1 MKKITIFLLALMM
14 TVLFV
19 GCNGTPN
26 ESVPPST
33 DGTQIKITVG
43 DDIFTAT
50 LADNQS
56 AEAFAEMLPL
66 TLDMSEMNGNE
77 KYHYLDEQLPTDSY
91 RPGTIREGDLLLYG
105 PDCLV
110 LFYETFS
117 SSYSY
122 TRIGWVNDTDG
133 FAAALG
139 KSGVTVTFELD
150 MEKAPDNPN
159 QPEDPVVPEEPEQP
173 GEPENPT
180 EPEEPE
186 QPGESDDGE
195 GITLMYIYINGNK
208 LEVALA
214 DNSSVTTLIEILK
227 QEDIIYNASDY
238 GGFEKVGSLGH
249 TLPTN
254 HTQISAEPGDV
265 ILYGNNQIVLFYGMN
280 SWSYTRLGKIKGYST
295 EELRELLGG
304 GRGDMQVR
312 LSLQ

>member
-1 MKKITIFLLALMM
+1 MKKIAIFLLILIM
-14 TVLFV
+14 VVFFV

-26 ESVPPST
+26 ENISSST
-33 DGTQIKITVG
+33 DGTQINITVG
-43 DDIFTAT
+43 DNVFTAT
-50 LADNQS
+50 LADNQT
-56 AEAFAEMLPL
+56 AAAFAEMLPL

-77 KYHYLDEQLPTDSY
+77 KYYYLEENLPTESY

-105 PDCLV
+105 SDCLV

-122 TRIGWVNDTDG
+122 TRIGWINDTDG

-139 KSGVTVTFELD
+139 KSGVTVAFELD

-159 QPEDPVVPEEPEQP
+159 QPEEPVVPEEPEQP
-173 GEPENPT
+173 GESE
-180 EPEEPE
+180 
-186 QPGESDDGE
+186 DGE
-195 GITLMYIYINGNK
+195 QITLMYIYINGNK

-214 DNSSVTTLIEILK
+214 DNSSVTALIEILK

-249 TLPTN
+249 SLPTN
-254 HTQISAEPGDV
+254 HTQMRTEPGDV
-265 ILYGNNQIVLFYGMN
+265 ILYGNNQIVLFYGTN
-280 SWSYTRLGKIKGYST
+280 SWSYTKLGKINGYSAA
-295 EELRELLGG
+295 ELRELLGG
-304 GRGDMQVR
+304 GLGNMQVR